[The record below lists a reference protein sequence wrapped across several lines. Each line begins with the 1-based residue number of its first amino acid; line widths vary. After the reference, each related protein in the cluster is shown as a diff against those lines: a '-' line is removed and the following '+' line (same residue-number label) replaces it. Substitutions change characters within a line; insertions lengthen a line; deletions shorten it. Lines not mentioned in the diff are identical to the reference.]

1 MKEDKEELKENKT
14 KKQTTKKATT
24 AKPKTA
30 KTTAAKKTTTKTSA
44 AKKTTKTAAT
54 KKETAKKS
62 TAKTT
67 SKTSTTKAGTKS
79 TTKATAKTAEPKA
92 TKTAT
97 KTGAKV
103 AKVEAAEE
111 ITKSKETKKDTKK
124 EAKKEVVKKEKVKD
138 KKEDKKDKK
147 AKKDKKEKKPN
158 KFIEVIKKRWLI
170 KGTTTA
176 ILIAAI
182 VAIFIAINMLM
193 QKWELTPIDFTE
205 EKLFTLTEESKEKV
219 KDIDKDVN
227 IYFVGYS
234 EDDSNLDL
242 AKQYKKANEKIVAE
256 AVDPNNR
263 PDLVQKYG
271 IESGNQ
277 GIIVECGDKSKVL
290 TDSDLVTYDMTSYE
304 TINIAEEKLTS
315 AIKSVTANKIPKV
328 YFLEGYSEFSLN
340 NNMNYLNM
348 FLQNEV
354 NEVKTL
360 NILSTGKVPDDCDTL
375 VITTPNKDFDD
386 VATNSI
392 LDYIKSGRNILWLNA
407 AITSKKDL
415 PNVNKILAEYGVNP
429 FEVGIIRE
437 TNTDN
442 MVSGSADLIIPEIEY
457 SEITKDLASST
468 GVILINATKINID
481 EDKLEDLKV
490 EKEDLVL
497 TSEDAYFRTN
507 FNNQSGVPTADEKQD
522 EFLVGAQ
529 LEKTIKAADE
539 ENNVPATT
547 SKLVIYGE
555 NYFITDYQLS
565 QNSQYGAIQLA
576 YNKDLVLN
584 SIEYLSDREE
594 DITARKT
601 TGVVTYTAT
610 ETQDLIIRI
619 IIFAVPILIVL
630 IGIIVWQ
637 VRRRKK

>member
-24 AKPKTA
+24 SKPKTA
-30 KTTAAKKTTTKTSA
+30 
-44 AKKTTKTAAT
+44 KTAAT
-54 KKETAKKS
+54 KKETAKN
-62 TAKTT
+62 TAKTSDKDT
-67 SKTSTTKAGTKS
+67 KKTTTKKS
-79 TTKATAKTAEPKA
+79 TTKVDKAE
-92 TKTAT
+92 
-97 KTGAKV
+97 V
-103 AKVEAAEE
+103 AEE
-111 ITKSKETKKDTKK
+111 ITKTKKEEK
-124 EAKKEVVKKEKVKD
+124 EAKKDVVKD
-138 KKEDKKDKK
+138 NKK
-147 AKKDKKEKKPN
+147 ADKKEKKNKKEKKTN
-158 KFIEVIKKRWLI
+158 KFIETIKKRWLI

-182 VAIFIAINMLM
+182 VAIFIAINVLM
-193 QKWELTPIDFTE
+193 QKLELTPIDFTK
-205 EKLFTLTEESKEKV
+205 EKLFTLTQDSKEQV

-234 EDDSNLDL
+234 EDDSKLDL
-242 AKQYKKANEKIVAE
+242 AKQYKKANEKISAE

-271 IESGNQ
+271 IENGTQ

-290 TDSDLVTYDMTSYE
+290 TDSDLVTYDRTSYE

-315 AIKSVTANKIPKV
+315 SIKSVTANKIPKV
-328 YFLEGYSEFSLN
+328 YFLEGYSEISLN

-386 VATNSI
+386 VATKSI

-407 AITSKKDL
+407 AMTSKKDL
-415 PNVNKILAEYGVNP
+415 PNANKILAEYGVNP

-442 MVSGSADLIIPEIEY
+442 MVSGSADLIIPEIDQ
-457 SEITKDLASST
+457 SDITKDLSSSK

-481 EDKLEDLKV
+481 EDKLEELKV
-490 EKEDLVL
+490 EKTDLIK

-507 FNNQSGVPTADEKQD
+507 FNSQSALPTKDEVQD
-522 EFLVGAQ
+522 AFLVGAE

-555 NYFITDYQLS
+555 NYFITDYQLN

-584 SIEYLSDREE
+584 SIAYLSDREE

-601 TGVVTYTAT
+601 TGTVTYTAT

-619 IIFAVPILIVL
+619 VIFTVPVLIVFF
-630 IGIIVWQ
+630 GIIVWQ